1 MKFILCK
8 TFIIINNNNNFMLQ
22 CNVLTFAAVVATDLA
37 LFKAIIRISQRDSTV
52 TITAATENTIH
63 ISKIRFRQ
71 YLQYGVEA
79 PIYYTKKYFTLT
91 RKLQI

>member
-22 CNVLTFAAVVATDLA
+22 CNVLIFAAVVATDLA

-63 ISKIRFRQ
+63 ISKVRFRQ
-71 YLQYGVEA
+71 YLWC
-79 PIYYTKKYFTLT
+79 
-91 RKLQI
+91 